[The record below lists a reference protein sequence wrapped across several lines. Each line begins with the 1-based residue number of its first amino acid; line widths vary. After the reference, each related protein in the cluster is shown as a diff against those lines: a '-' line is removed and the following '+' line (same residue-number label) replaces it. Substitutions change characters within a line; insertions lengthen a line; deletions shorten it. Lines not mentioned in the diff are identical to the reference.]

1 MHHCLSL
8 TRRRVIQGLAAVATT
23 TLLSNPVFA
32 ADPLKIGLILPLTG
46 PFASTGKQIEAAAR
60 LYIAKNGD
68 TVAGRKVEL
77 IVKDDTGLAP
87 ETTKRIAQELVVQD
101 KVSVLAGFGL
111 TPLALAAAP
120 VATEAKVPMVVMA
133 AATGM
138 IPTRSPFIVR
148 TGFTL
153 PQVTAPIA
161 EWALKNKIKRVVTMV
176 TDYGPGLDAEKTFV
190 NTFKAGGGEIV
201 ESIKTPLRNPDYAPF
216 LQRAK
221 DAKPDALFVFV
232 PSGEGLAVMKQFDE
246 RGLKQAGI
254 KLIGTGDVT
263 DDDLLESMG
272 APAVGVITSFHY
284 SAAHDSPENK
294 AYVDAFMKANNGM
307 RPNFHSVGGY
317 DGMHLIYE
325 AVKKAGAN
333 ATGEQLVE
341 AMKGQK
347 WTSPRGPMSIDP
359 ATRQTIQ
366 NVYLREV
373 KMVNGKPWN
382 IEFDKVENV
391 RIRADGGHPVLAV
404 AHPRAVPRGRP
415 REVRSITLGG
425 MMIGNLIGVLFD
437 GIAYGSL
444 LLRHQHRALGDD
456 GVDEFHQPRARRVRD
471 ARRLR
476 VRRADVARGSAF
488 PRDAAGRLSGAGRRR
503 HRARADAVS
512 AAVQG
517 DPSRSGDVLHR
528 PRVHVSG
535 GGGVVLRAVAAT
547 GATT

>member
-1 MHHCLSL
+1 MNHPSFPV
-8 TRRRVIQGLAAVATT
+8 RRRVLQGLGTVAVAL
-23 TLLSNPVFA
+23 TLAAPALA
-32 ADPLKIGLILPLTG
+32 ADPLKIGLIVPLTG
-46 PFASTGKQIEAAAR
+46 PFASTGKQIEAAVR
-60 LYIAKNGD
+60 LYIARNGD
-68 TVAGRKVEL
+68 TVATRKVEL

-87 ETTKRIAQELVVQD
+87 ETTKRIAQEMVVQD

-120 VATEAKVPMVVMA
+120 VATEAKVPMIVMA

-148 TGFTL
+148 ANFTL

-176 TDYGPGLDAEKTFV
+176 TDYGPGLDSEKTFHAV
-190 NTFKAGGGEIV
+190 FKAGGGEIV
-201 ESIKTPLRNPDYAPF
+201 EAVRTPLANPDYAPF

-254 KLIGTGDVT
+254 RMIGTGDVT

-294 AYVDAFMKANNGM
+294 AYVDSFMKANKGM
-307 RPNFHSVGGY
+307 RPNFHSLGGY

-325 AVKKAGAN
+325 AVKKAGPN

-347 WTSPRGPMSIDP
+347 WVSPRGPIAIDP
-359 ATRQTIQ
+359 ATRQPIQ

-382 IEFDKVENV
+382 VEFDKFENV
-391 RIRADGGHPVLAV
+391 K
-404 AHPRAVPRGRP
+404 
-415 REVRSITLGG
+415 
-425 MMIGNLIGVLFD
+425 
-437 GIAYGSL
+437 
-444 LLRHQHRALGDD
+444 
-456 GVDEFHQPRARRVRD
+456 
-471 ARRLR
+471 
-476 VRRADVARGSAF
+476 
-488 PRDAAGRLSGAGRRR
+488 
-503 HRARADAVS
+503 
-512 AAVQG
+512 
-517 DPSRSGDVLHR
+517 DPG
-528 PRVHVSG
+528 
-535 GGGVVLRAVAAT
+535 
-547 GATT
+547 

>member
-1 MHHCLSL
+1 MHQLITTARRTILQRAAAAILLGALSF
-8 TRRRVIQGLAAVATT
+8 AVH
-23 TLLSNPVFA
+23 A
-32 ADPLKIGLILPLTG
+32 ADPLKIGLILPMTG

-60 LYIAKNGD
+60 LYMAKNGD

-87 ETTKRIAQELVVQD
+87 ETTKRIAQEMVVQD

-133 AATGM
+133 AATAM
-138 IPTRSPFIVR
+138 IPTRSPYIVR

-176 TDYGPGLDAEKTFV
+176 TDYGPGLDAEKTFQAV
-190 NTFKAGGGEIV
+190 FKAGGGEIV
-201 ESIKTPLRNPDYAPF
+201 ESIRTPLRNPDYAPF

-232 PSGEGLAVMKQFDE
+232 PSGEGLAVMKQFDD
-246 RGLKQAGI
+246 RGLKQVGI
-254 KLIGTGDVT
+254 RLIGTGDVT

-325 AVKKAGAN
+325 AAKKAGPN

-341 AMKGQK
+341 AMKGMK
-347 WTSPRGPMSIDP
+347 WVSPRGPMSIDP

-366 NVYLREV
+366 NVYMREV

-391 RIRADGGHPVLAV
+391 K
-404 AHPRAVPRGRP
+404 
-415 REVRSITLGG
+415 
-425 MMIGNLIGVLFD
+425 
-437 GIAYGSL
+437 
-444 LLRHQHRALGDD
+444 
-456 GVDEFHQPRARRVRD
+456 
-471 ARRLR
+471 
-476 VRRADVARGSAF
+476 
-488 PRDAAGRLSGAGRRR
+488 
-503 HRARADAVS
+503 
-512 AAVQG
+512 
-517 DPSRSGDVLHR
+517 DPS
-528 PRVHVSG
+528 
-535 GGGVVLRAVAAT
+535 
-547 GATT
+547 

>member
-1 MHHCLSL
+1 MKNRFRIIRRHALQAAAIAATLCLL
-8 TRRRVIQGLAAVATT
+8 PGAA
-23 TLLSNPVFA
+23 LA

-87 ETTKRIAQELVVQD
+87 ETTKRIAQEMVVQD

-138 IPTRSPFIVR
+138 IPTRSPYIVR
-148 TGFTL
+148 PNFTL

-161 EWALKNKIKRVVTMV
+161 EWALKNRIKRVVTMV
-176 TDYGPGLDAEKTFV
+176 TDFGPGLDAEKTFQAV
-190 NTFKAGGGEIV
+190 FKAGGGEIV
-201 ESIKTPLRNPDYAPF
+201 EAIRTPLRNPDYAPF

-254 KLIGTGDVT
+254 RLIGTGDVT

-272 APAVGVITSFHY
+272 APAVGIITSFHY
-284 SAAHDSPENK
+284 SAAHESPENR

-317 DGMHLIYE
+317 DGMHVIYE
-325 AVKKAGAN
+325 AVKKAGPS

-341 AMKGQK
+341 AMKGMK

-359 ATRQTIQ
+359 ATRQPIQ
-366 NVYLREV
+366 TVYLREV

-382 IEFDKVENV
+382 IEFDKFENV
-391 RIRADGGHPVLAV
+391 KDP
-404 AHPRAVPRGRP
+404 
-415 REVRSITLGG
+415 
-425 MMIGNLIGVLFD
+425 GN
-437 GIAYGSL
+437 
-444 LLRHQHRALGDD
+444 
-456 GVDEFHQPRARRVRD
+456 
-471 ARRLR
+471 
-476 VRRADVARGSAF
+476 
-488 PRDAAGRLSGAGRRR
+488 
-503 HRARADAVS
+503 
-512 AAVQG
+512 
-517 DPSRSGDVLHR
+517 
-528 PRVHVSG
+528 
-535 GGGVVLRAVAAT
+535 
-547 GATT
+547 

>member
-1 MHHCLSL
+1 MKQPFYP
-8 TRRRVIQGLAAVATT
+8 TRRRVLQGIFAAAAAG
-23 TLLSNPVFA
+23 LFAAPALA

-46 PFASTGKQIEAAAR
+46 PFASTGKQIEAACR

-87 ETTKRIAQELVVQD
+87 ETTKRIAQEMVVQD
-101 KVSVLAGFGL
+101 KVTVLAGFGL

-161 EWALKNKIKRVVTMV
+161 EWAAKNNIKRVVTMV

-190 NTFKAGGGEIV
+190 SVFKGAGGEIV

-254 KLIGTGDVT
+254 RLIGTGDVT

-272 APAVGVITSFHY
+272 APSVGVITSFHY

-307 RPNFHSVGGY
+307 RPNFHSLGGY
-317 DGMHLIYE
+317 DGMNLIYE
-325 AVKKAGAN
+325 AVKKAGPNAN
-333 ATGEQLVE
+333 GEQLVE
-341 AMKGQK
+341 AMKGLK
-347 WTSPRGPMSIDP
+347 WVSPRGPMSIDP
-359 ATRQTIQ
+359 ATRQTMQ

-382 IEFDKVENV
+382 VEFATFENV
-391 RIRADGGHPVLAV
+391 KDP
-404 AHPRAVPRGRP
+404 
-415 REVRSITLGG
+415 
-425 MMIGNLIGVLFD
+425 GN
-437 GIAYGSL
+437 
-444 LLRHQHRALGDD
+444 
-456 GVDEFHQPRARRVRD
+456 
-471 ARRLR
+471 
-476 VRRADVARGSAF
+476 
-488 PRDAAGRLSGAGRRR
+488 
-503 HRARADAVS
+503 
-512 AAVQG
+512 
-517 DPSRSGDVLHR
+517 
-528 PRVHVSG
+528 
-535 GGGVVLRAVAAT
+535 
-547 GATT
+547 

>member
-1 MHHCLSL
+1 MNHPSSPV
-8 TRRRVIQGLAAVATT
+8 RRRVVQNLGAAAVA
-23 TLLSNPVFA
+23 LAVSIPAFA

-46 PFASTGKQIEAAAR
+46 PFASTGKQIEAACR
-60 LYIAKNGD
+60 LYIARNGD

-87 ETTKRIAQELVVQD
+87 ETTKRIAQEMVVQD
-101 KVSVLAGFGL
+101 KVSMLAGFGL

-120 VATEAKVPMVVMA
+120 VATEAKVPMIVMA
-133 AATGM
+133 AATAM

-148 TGFTL
+148 ANFTL

-161 EWALKNKIKRVVTMV
+161 EWALKNKIRRVVTMV
-176 TDYGPGLDAEKTFV
+176 TDYGPGLDAEKTFQSV
-190 NTFKAGGGEIV
+190 FKAGGGEIV
-201 ESIKTPLRNPDYAPF
+201 EAIRTPLRNPDYAPF

-254 KLIGTGDVT
+254 RMIGTGDVT

-294 AYVDAFMKANNGM
+294 AYVDSFMKANKGM
-307 RPNFHSVGGY
+307 RPNFHSLGGY

-325 AVKKAGAN
+325 AVKKAGPN

-347 WTSPRGPMSIDP
+347 WVSPRGPLAIDP
-359 ATRQTIQ
+359 ATRQPIQ

-373 KMVNGKPWN
+373 KMVDGKPWN
-382 IEFDKVENV
+382 VEFDKFENV
-391 RIRADGGHPVLAV
+391 K
-404 AHPRAVPRGRP
+404 
-415 REVRSITLGG
+415 
-425 MMIGNLIGVLFD
+425 
-437 GIAYGSL
+437 
-444 LLRHQHRALGDD
+444 
-456 GVDEFHQPRARRVRD
+456 
-471 ARRLR
+471 
-476 VRRADVARGSAF
+476 
-488 PRDAAGRLSGAGRRR
+488 
-503 HRARADAVS
+503 
-512 AAVQG
+512 
-517 DPSRSGDVLHR
+517 DPG
-528 PRVHVSG
+528 
-535 GGGVVLRAVAAT
+535 
-547 GATT
+547 

>member
-1 MHHCLSL
+1 MKQPFYP
-8 TRRRVIQGLAAVATT
+8 TRRRVLQGIVAAAVAG
-23 TLLSNPVFA
+23 LFAAPALA

-46 PFASTGKQIEAAAR
+46 PFASTGKQIEAACR

-87 ETTKRIAQELVVQD
+87 ETTKRIAQEMVVQD
-101 KVSVLAGFGL
+101 KVTVLAGFGL

-161 EWALKNKIKRVVTMV
+161 EWAAKNNIKRVVTMV

-190 NTFKAGGGEIV
+190 SVFKGAGGEIV

-254 KLIGTGDVT
+254 RLIGTGDVT

-272 APAVGVITSFHY
+272 APSVGVITSFHY

-307 RPNFHSVGGY
+307 RPNFHSLGGY
-317 DGMHLIYE
+317 DGMNLIYE
-325 AVKKAGAN
+325 AVKKAGPNAN
-333 ATGEQLVE
+333 GEQLVE
-341 AMKGQK
+341 AMKGLK
-347 WTSPRGPMSIDP
+347 WVSPRGPMSIDP
-359 ATRQTIQ
+359 ATRQTVQ

-382 IEFDKVENV
+382 VEFATFENV
-391 RIRADGGHPVLAV
+391 KDP
-404 AHPRAVPRGRP
+404 
-415 REVRSITLGG
+415 
-425 MMIGNLIGVLFD
+425 GN
-437 GIAYGSL
+437 
-444 LLRHQHRALGDD
+444 
-456 GVDEFHQPRARRVRD
+456 
-471 ARRLR
+471 
-476 VRRADVARGSAF
+476 
-488 PRDAAGRLSGAGRRR
+488 
-503 HRARADAVS
+503 
-512 AAVQG
+512 
-517 DPSRSGDVLHR
+517 
-528 PRVHVSG
+528 
-535 GGGVVLRAVAAT
+535 
-547 GATT
+547 

>member
-1 MHHCLSL
+1 MHR
-8 TRRRVIQGLAAVATT
+8 TLAARRGVLCRLAAAVLLGALPVVA
-23 TLLSNPVFA
+23 LA

-60 LYIAKNGD
+60 LYMAKNGD

-87 ETTKRIAQELVVQD
+87 ETTKRIAQEMVVQD
-101 KVSVLAGFGL
+101 KVTVLAGFGL

-133 AATGM
+133 AATAM
-138 IPTRSPFIVR
+138 IPTRSPYIVR

-176 TDYGPGLDAEKTFV
+176 TDYGPGLDAEKTFHAV
-190 NTFKAGGGEIV
+190 FKAGGGEIV
-201 ESIKTPLRNPDYAPF
+201 EAIRTPLRNPDYAPF

-232 PSGEGLAVMKQFDE
+232 PSGEGLAVMKQFDD

-254 KLIGTGDVT
+254 RLIGTGDVT

-272 APAVGVITSFHY
+272 APALGIITSFHY

-294 AYVDAFMKANNGM
+294 AYVDGFMKANNGM

-325 AVKKAGAN
+325 AAKKAGPN

-341 AMKGQK
+341 AMKGMK
-347 WTSPRGPMSIDP
+347 WVSPRGPMSIDP

-382 IEFDKVENV
+382 VEFDKVENV
-391 RIRADGGHPVLAV
+391 K
-404 AHPRAVPRGRP
+404 
-415 REVRSITLGG
+415 
-425 MMIGNLIGVLFD
+425 
-437 GIAYGSL
+437 
-444 LLRHQHRALGDD
+444 
-456 GVDEFHQPRARRVRD
+456 
-471 ARRLR
+471 
-476 VRRADVARGSAF
+476 
-488 PRDAAGRLSGAGRRR
+488 
-503 HRARADAVS
+503 
-512 AAVQG
+512 
-517 DPSRSGDVLHR
+517 DPA
-528 PRVHVSG
+528 P
-535 GGGVVLRAVAAT
+535 
-547 GATT
+547 

>member
-1 MHHCLSL
+1 MKNRIDP
-8 TRRRVIQGLAAVATT
+8 TRRRMLHAAAVAA
-23 TLLSNPVFA
+23 TLCTFSGAALA
-32 ADPLKIGLILPLTG
+32 ADPLKIGLILPMTG

-60 LYIAKNGD
+60 LYMAKNGD

-138 IPTRSPFIVR
+138 IPTRSPYIVR
-148 TGFTL
+148 PNFTL

-161 EWALKNKIKRVVTMV
+161 EWALKNKIKRVVTIV
-176 TDYGPGLDAEKTFV
+176 TDYGPGLDAEKTFQAV
-190 NTFKAGGGEIV
+190 FKAGGGEIV
-201 ESIKTPLRNPDYAPF
+201 EAIRTPLRNPDYAPF

-232 PSGEGLAVMKQFDE
+232 PSGEGLAVMKQFEE

-254 KLIGTGDVT
+254 RMIGTGDVT

-284 SAAHDSPENK
+284 SAAHESPENR
-294 AYVDAFMKANNGM
+294 AYVDGFMKANNGM

-325 AVKKAGAN
+325 AVKKAGPN

-341 AMKGQK
+341 AMKGMK

-359 ATRQTIQ
+359 ATRQPIQ
-366 NVYLREV
+366 TVYLREV

-391 RIRADGGHPVLAV
+391 KDP
-404 AHPRAVPRGRP
+404 
-415 REVRSITLGG
+415 
-425 MMIGNLIGVLFD
+425 GN
-437 GIAYGSL
+437 
-444 LLRHQHRALGDD
+444 
-456 GVDEFHQPRARRVRD
+456 
-471 ARRLR
+471 
-476 VRRADVARGSAF
+476 
-488 PRDAAGRLSGAGRRR
+488 
-503 HRARADAVS
+503 
-512 AAVQG
+512 
-517 DPSRSGDVLHR
+517 
-528 PRVHVSG
+528 
-535 GGGVVLRAVAAT
+535 
-547 GATT
+547 

>member
-1 MHHCLSL
+1 MM
-8 TRRRVIQGLAAVATT
+8 RRRVLQAAMVAT
-23 TLLSNPVFA
+23 LGALSANALA

-60 LYIAKNGD
+60 LYMAKNGD

-87 ETTKRIAQELVVQD
+87 ETTKRIAQEMVVQD

-133 AATGM
+133 AATAM
-138 IPTRSPFIVR
+138 IPTRSPYIVR

-176 TDYGPGLDAEKTFV
+176 TDYGPGLDAEKTFQAV
-190 NTFKAGGGEIV
+190 FKAGGGEIV
-201 ESIKTPLRNPDYAPF
+201 ESIRTPLRNPDYAPF

-232 PSGEGLAVMKQFDE
+232 PSGEGLAVMKQFDD
-246 RGLKQAGI
+246 RGLRQAGI
-254 KLIGTGDVT
+254 RLIGTGDVT

-272 APAVGVITSFHY
+272 APALGVITSFHY

-325 AVKKAGAN
+325 AAKKAGPN
-333 ATGEQLVE
+333 ATGEQMVE
-341 AMKGQK
+341 AMKGMK
-347 WTSPRGPMSIDP
+347 WVSPRGPMSIDP
-359 ATRQTIQ
+359 ATRQPIQ

-382 IEFDKVENV
+382 IEFDKFENV
-391 RIRADGGHPVLAV
+391 K
-404 AHPRAVPRGRP
+404 
-415 REVRSITLGG
+415 
-425 MMIGNLIGVLFD
+425 
-437 GIAYGSL
+437 
-444 LLRHQHRALGDD
+444 
-456 GVDEFHQPRARRVRD
+456 
-471 ARRLR
+471 
-476 VRRADVARGSAF
+476 
-488 PRDAAGRLSGAGRRR
+488 
-503 HRARADAVS
+503 
-512 AAVQG
+512 
-517 DPSRSGDVLHR
+517 DPG
-528 PRVHVSG
+528 
-535 GGGVVLRAVAAT
+535 
-547 GATT
+547 